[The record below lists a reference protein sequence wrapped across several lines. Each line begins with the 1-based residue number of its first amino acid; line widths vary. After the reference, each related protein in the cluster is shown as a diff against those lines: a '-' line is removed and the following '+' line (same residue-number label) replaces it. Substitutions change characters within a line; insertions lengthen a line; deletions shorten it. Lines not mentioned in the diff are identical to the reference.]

1 MEQALLVVLGAA
13 LTWAFYFI
21 QRRVERRQTSE
32 AIERSQKLL
41 ALKQTLDRSGTSL
54 GDLQRFETG
63 LVGKA
68 QTAVE
73 LADGHVAR
81 AEEVIERGAIEVL
94 QDDEFT
100 AQARERLL
108 FADAHMRRVVA
119 RVRGQLDGEGELA
132 FDRAHAAWLAFRDR
146 HAIFIAQCYA
156 RGPVRA
162 LIQAV
167 TLESLTAAWAAEL
180 ETQLGTTHDD

>member
-1 MEQALLVVLGAA
+1 MEQAFLVVLGAA

-21 QRRVERRQTSE
+21 QRHVERRRTTE
-32 AIERSQKLL
+32 TIERNQKLL
-41 ALKQTLDRSGTSL
+41 TLKQGLEGAKTSL
-54 GDLQRFETG
+54 GDLQRFEAG

-73 LADGHVAR
+73 LADGYLAR
-81 AEEVIERGAIEVL
+81 AEEVIERGAVEVL

-108 FADAHMRRVVA
+108 FADAKLRRVVA
-119 RVRGQLDGEGELA
+119 RLREQLDGEGQVA
-132 FDRAHAAWLAFRDR
+132 FDRTHVAWLAFRDR
-146 HAIFIAQCYA
+146 HALFIAQSYA
-156 RGPVRA
+156 RGPIRA

-167 TLESLTAAWAAEL
+167 TLESLTTAWMAEL
-180 ETQLGTTHDD
+180 ETQLGE

>member
-1 MEQALLVVLGAA
+1 MEQAFLVVLGAA

-21 QRRVERRQTSE
+21 QRRVERRRTTE

-41 ALKQTLDRSGTSL
+41 ELKQGLEGARTSL
-54 GDLQRFETG
+54 GDLQRFEAG

-73 LADGHVAR
+73 LADDWLAR
-81 AEEVIERGAIEVL
+81 AEEVVERGAVEVL

-108 FADAHMRRVVA
+108 FTDARMRRAVA
-119 RVRGQLDGEGELA
+119 RLRAQLDGDEQAA
-132 FDRAHAAWLAFRDR
+132 FDRAHAAWLDFRDR
-146 HAIFIAQCYA
+146 HALFVACSYA
-156 RGPVRA
+156 RGPIRA

-167 TLESLTAAWAAEL
+167 TLESLTAAWTAEL
-180 ETQLGTTHDD
+180 ETQLGA

>member
-1 MEQALLVVLGAA
+1 MEQAFLVVLGAA
-13 LTWAFYFI
+13 LTWAFYFV
-21 QRRVERRQTSE
+21 QRRVERRRTTE

-41 ALKQTLDRSGTSL
+41 ALKQGLEGARTSL
-54 GDLQRFETG
+54 GDLQRFEHG

-73 LADGHVAR
+73 IADDWVAR
-81 AEEVIERGAIEVL
+81 AEEVVERGAVEVL
-94 QDDEFT
+94 RDDEFT

-108 FADAHMRRVVA
+108 FADARLRRVVA
-119 RVRGQLDGEGELA
+119 RLRAQLGGEEQAA

-146 HAIFIAQCYA
+146 HALFIAQSYA
-156 RGPVRA
+156 RGPIRA

-167 TLESLTAAWAAEL
+167 TLESLTAAWIAEL
-180 ETQLGTTHDD
+180 ETQLGD